1 MGTRFSQGRR
11 KPVPNEK
18 PPYVSENEQTTYV
31 SKKEINYLTKIF
43 QFVNNDRKKG
53 EFCDTIV
60 ASRNQYFMVHSI
72 MLACNSYIFRNI
84 TERYSNH
91 NKRLTIYVDSIKPHI
106 FELLLE
112 YIYTGKLGLKRTN
125 VAEVSMAAMDLKIPT
140 ICELCTNFIQDMDLE
155 QALIIILT
163 KNIPLSN
170 QVFRMAFQFVENN
183 FSKVCEH
190 ELYMKI
196 EINVLSRLLS
206 SDNLNIRW
214 ELEVLDNLLK
224 WTYHSFKNR
233 KIYFTTLIKHVRFTQ
248 MTMQELRY
256 ACTMAKLFRESSVCE
271 IVVAESVRQRYQL
284 LRGDINHTSENPRN
298 CFKTAEEN
306 STTGANN
313 CLTSSVLEGNI
324 QSKQNITQ
332 ICGGESCVNNAK
344 SDLVPKLNSEEIC
357 NYNRNCHFSPNVF
370 NDIQSFMGNS
380 MNARSCENISSVQ
393 LNKRDEKLQ
402 TQSKTESSLNKSS
415 FNQFKEIL
423 DGSNQLVKS
432 TTEFKSD
439 LTKQKA
445 VTHDNTAQINGV
457 PVLIEKSASVLLSK
471 RSNAIDLSSGIYN
484 LFDYTTE
491 INPLC
496 GKLFSLDNSSKIKT
510 ICGQTK
516 NLRIKRQSKMR
527 LFIKSN
533 RLKVNNKISKILHKR
548 TPGVSCMFVRRKKPT
563 IIKDSYL
570 TLKPKT
576 VLGDVEN
583 GSINNKKHFP
593 SASHI
598 FSKNKMFTCYNNDTT
613 TVRRYGRVKYI
624 EGGFSNCVISNSEAS
639 SGTELENDENSNNEH
654 STPLDETG
662 VKLDHIPQPEEQAH
676 DRVTFQND
684 IEDENIEV
692 TPVIHGAV
700 IRLTK
705 TDLSSDDEKKTLP
718 DFHKRITYGTN
729 ISIRTAEPLYSG
741 TNVTSA
747 YIWEN
752 SSISRPVI
760 MMKNTDFNYNLPNVC
775 SVLSTTDNISTTLPD
790 LTTFLTQR
798 RNSVDV
804 CTDLLRFARKRAMPK
819 KCFSDE
825 VLSVWET
832 ELKRGISEAA
842 EKYKHNV
849 LFNKKNQKVRMVS
862 RIVEVDSHSSEA
874 PVTKNDK
881 NNSQNTKSE
890 ELKPNS
896 SKKSNLVL
904 HFSTEC
910 CLDNVSDVDYNREN
924 KIGTN
929 DKDNQTNGDNY
940 DSAKEETA
948 SLDILSIQAVPACSC
963 ASMPSLDW
971 NDYPEEALY
980 GYIHEEPISTSAF
993 NREPRKPQEIFTKD
1007 ERDTLKCVVI
1017 ASDIKTCN
1025 ECKDI
1030 EPTSE
1035 SSPPRKTT
1043 ETQNINI
1050 DLAEQE
1056 KDSAN
1061 YVVVGSNM
1069 EEYNVSKNSKDA
1081 STSASPKLINQAQKT
1096 RQPEEI
1102 NIDLAK
1108 QEQDT
1113 VKYVVV
1119 GGNMKR
1125 CKICKN
1131 VKATST
1137 PPPKEINEPQET
1149 GQPEEIDI
1157 NLAKQKQDTV
1167 EYVVFG
1173 SNVEKCKL
1181 CKNLKTA
1188 STSPKKINRA
1198 QQTRQPEEVNLTK
1211 QEQDNVNYTM
1221 AGRRMERCR
1230 ICKNFKVVSTSD
1242 PPKEISQAQETREP
1256 REIDIDLAKQEQDT
1270 VKYVV
1275 AGNKMERC
1283 KICKKFKA
1291 VSTSASPNEISE
1303 PQETRQPGEIDIDLA
1318 KQEQD
1323 TVEYVVA
1330 GSKMER
1336 CKICKK
1342 FKFVSTSA
1350 SPNEISEPQ
1359 ETREPGE
1366 IDIDLAK
1373 QEQDTVKYVVVGSKM
1388 ERCKICKNFK
1398 VASPSAS
1405 PKEISEPQETRQFG
1419 EIDIDLAKQEQDTV
1433 NYTVVGSKM
1442 ERCKICKNF
1451 KLASASASPREISE
1465 PQEISRDFAKQEQKS
1480 IKYVVAGSNV
1490 ETCNAC
1496 RALVPFSTFALSKE
1510 TREPR
1515 EINIDLAKQEQDTA
1529 EYVVLE
1535 DTKEKCDTC
1544 KNMESL
1550 PTPTTS
1556 TQLQEVN
1563 IDLAEQAEGSTKYF
1577 VTNDNKYIGTNAVST
1592 SRTVKEV
1599 YQPQDINVH
1608 FAEPEPTCHYCLV
1621 DDIDDTVDVSSSFLT
1636 FQEPCCCCNKPHS
1649 FETEFTQILEDH
1661 IAQPCC
1667 AHVVTRNLTSM
1678 CEDNLLSCSSS
1689 TSSLEAFDF
1698 LFTNH
1703 ADNFDLKFTN
1713 ID

>member
-18 PPYVSENEQTTYV
+18 PPYVSEEEQTTYV
-31 SKKEINYLTKIF
+31 SKKEINYLTQMF

-84 TERYSNH
+84 TERYINH
-91 NKRLTIYVDSIKPHI
+91 HKRLTIYVDSIKPHI

-233 KIYFTTLIKHVRFTQ
+233 KNYFSSLIKHVRFTQ

-271 IVVAESVRQRYQL
+271 IVVAESVRQRYL
-284 LRGDINHTSENPRN
+284 LLKGDLNHTSENPRN

-313 CLTSSVLEGNI
+313 CLTSSILEGNI
-324 QSKQNITQ
+324 QSKPNIMQ
-332 ICGGESCVNNAK
+332 ISGGKSCVTNVK
-344 SDLVPKLNSEEIC
+344 SDLVPKLKSEEIC
-357 NYNRNCHFSPNVF
+357 NHNRNRQFSPNVF
-370 NDIQSFMGNS
+370 NNIQSFMGNS

-393 LNKRDEKLQ
+393 LNKRDGKLQ
-402 TQSKTESSLNKSS
+402 TQSKIGSSLNKSS

-423 DGSNQLVKS
+423 DGSNQLVKA

-445 VTHDNTAQINGV
+445 VTHDNSAQINVV

-471 RSNAIDLSSGIYN
+471 RSNAIDLSSDIYN

-491 INPLC
+491 INPLYADKES
-496 GKLFSLDNSSKIKT
+496 KLFPLDNSSKIKT

-533 RLKVNNKISKILHKR
+533 RLKVNNRISKILHKR
-548 TPGVSCMFVRRKKPT
+548 TSGISCMFVRRKKPT

-570 TLKPKT
+570 TLKSKT
-576 VLGDVEN
+576 VLGGVEN
-583 GSINNKKHFP
+583 GLINNKKHFP
-593 SASHI
+593 SASPI
-598 FSKNKMFTCYNNDTT
+598 FSKSKMFTCHNNDTT
-613 TVRRYGRVKYI
+613 TIRRYGRVKYI
-624 EGGFSNCVISNSEAS
+624 EGGFCNCVLSNSEAG
-639 SGTELENDENSNNEH
+639 SGTELENDENSNNEN
-654 STPLDETG
+654 STPLGNTG
-662 VKLDHIPQPEEQAH
+662 IKLDHISQPEEQAH
-676 DRVTFQND
+676 DRRTFLDD
-684 IEDENIEV
+684 IEDENHEV
-692 TPVIHGAV
+692 TPVIHGPV

-705 TDLSSDDEKKTLP
+705 THLTSDEKKTLP
-718 DFHKRITYGTN
+718 DFHRRVTYGTN
-729 ISIRTAEPLYSG
+729 ISIKTGEPLSPG

-775 SVLSTTDNISTTLPD
+775 SVLSTPDSISKPLPD

-804 CTDLLRFARKRAMPK
+804 CTDLFRFARKRSMPK

-832 ELKRGISEAA
+832 ELKKGISEAA
-842 EKYKHNV
+842 ENYKHSV

-862 RIVEVDSHSSEA
+862 RIVEVDSNSSET
-874 PVTKNDK
+874 PVTANDDK
-881 NNSQNTKSE
+881 NHSQHTKSM
-890 ELKPNS
+890 ELNS
-896 SKKSNLVL
+896 SNKTNMILR
-904 HFSTEC
+904 FSTEA
-910 CLDNVSDVDYNREN
+910 CLDTVPEVDYNIEN

-929 DKDNQTNGDNY
+929 EKDKHTNENNY
-940 DSAKEETA
+940 DSAKEET
-948 SLDILSIQAVPACSC
+948 SLDLLSIQAVAACSC
-963 ASMPSLDW
+963 TSMP
-971 NDYPEEALY
+971 
-980 GYIHEEPISTSAF
+980 TM
-993 NREPRKPQEIFTKD
+993 
-1007 ERDTLKCVVI
+1007 DTIKCVVL

-1030 EPTSE
+1030 EPTSA
-1035 SSPPRKTT
+1035 SAPPRKTT
-1043 ETQNINI
+1043 ETQDFNM

-1056 KDSAN
+1056 KDSVN
-1061 YVVVGSNM
+1061 YLMGGGKV
-1069 EEYNVSKNSKDA
+1069 EEYDIYKNRKDA
-1081 STSASPKLINQAQKT
+1081 STSASPKEINQAQKT
-1096 RQPEEI
+1096 RESEEI

-1119 GGNMKR
+1119 GGNIER

-1131 VKATST
+1131 IKPTS
-1137 PPPKEINEPQET
+1137 PNEINEPQET

-1157 NLAKQKQDTV
+1157 NLAKQNQDTV

-1173 SNVEKCKL
+1173 SDVERCKV

-1188 STSPKKINRA
+1188 STSPKKINQA
-1198 QQTRQPEEVNLTK
+1198 QQTRQPEKVNFAK
-1211 QEQDNVNYTM
+1211 QEQDTADYLM
-1221 AGRRMERCR
+1221 AGRKMVRCK
-1230 ICKNFKVVSTSD
+1230 ICKNYKVVSTSV
-1242 PPKEISQAQETREP
+1242 PPYEISQAQEIREP

-1270 VKYVV
+1270 VDYVM
-1275 AGNKMERC
+1275 AGRMMERC
-1283 KICKKFKA
+1283 KICKNFK
-1291 VSTSASPNEISE
+1291 VTSTSASPKMISE
-1303 PQETRQPGEIDIDLA
+1303 PQETRQLRKIDIDLTKQEQDTVEYVMAGNKMQRCKICKQFKVASTSASPQMISEPQETIEPREIDIDLA

-1323 TVEYVVA
+1323 TVEYLVT
-1330 GSKMER
+1330 GNKMQR
-1336 CKICKK
+1336 CKICKQ
-1342 FKFVSTSA
+1342 FKVASTSA
-1350 SPNEISEPQ
+1350 SPKMISGPQ
-1359 ETREPGE
+1359 ETRQLGE

-1373 QEQDTVKYVVVGSKM
+1373 QEQDSVNYTVADSKM
-1388 ERCKICKNFK
+1388 ERCMICNNLKL
-1398 VASPSAS
+1398 ALTSAS
-1405 PKEISEPQETRQFG
+1405 PE
-1419 EIDIDLAKQEQDTV
+1419 
-1433 NYTVVGSKM
+1433 
-1442 ERCKICKNF
+1442 
-1451 KLASASASPREISE
+1451 EISE
-1465 PQEISRDFAKQEQKS
+1465 PQEISRD
-1480 IKYVVAGSNV
+1480 
-1490 ETCNAC
+1490 
-1496 RALVPFSTFALSKE
+1496 
-1510 TREPR
+1510 
-1515 EINIDLAKQEQDTA
+1515 LAKQEQDSA
-1529 EYVVLE
+1529 EYVVPD
-1535 DTKEKCDTC
+1535 DTKEICDIC
-1544 KNMESL
+1544 KNMKS
-1550 PTPTTS
+1550 PSTPT
-1556 TQLQEVN
+1556 QPQEVN
-1563 IDLAEQAEGSTKYF
+1563 IDLGEQAEGSTKYF
-1577 VTNDNKYIGTNAVST
+1577 VTNDNKYIDINAAST
-1592 SRTVKEV
+1592 SRVVKEV
-1599 YQPQDINVH
+1599 YQPQDIKVH
-1608 FAEPEPTCHYCLV
+1608 YAEPEPACHYCLV
-1621 DDIDDTVDVSSSFLT
+1621 DDIDDLVDVSSSFLT
-1636 FQEPCCCCNKPHS
+1636 FEEPCCCCSKPHS
-1649 FETEFTQILEDH
+1649 FETELTRILEDH

-1667 AHVVTRNLTSM
+1667 AHIYRVEDCRHNL
-1678 CEDNLLSCSSS
+1678 
-1689 TSSLEAFDF
+1689 
-1698 LFTNH
+1698 
-1703 ADNFDLKFTN
+1703 
-1713 ID
+1713 

>member
-18 PPYVSENEQTTYV
+18 PPYVSEEEQTTYV
-31 SKKEINYLTKIF
+31 SKKEINYLTQMF

-84 TERYSNH
+84 TERYINH
-91 NKRLTIYVDSIKPHI
+91 HKRLTIYVDSIKPHI

-233 KIYFTTLIKHVRFTQ
+233 KNYFSSLIKHVRFTQ

-271 IVVAESVRQRYQL
+271 IVVAESVRQRYL
-284 LRGDINHTSENPRN
+284 LLKGDLNHTSENPRN

-313 CLTSSVLEGNI
+313 CLTSSILEGNI
-324 QSKQNITQ
+324 QSKPNIMQ
-332 ICGGESCVNNAK
+332 ISGGKSCVTNAK

-357 NYNRNCHFSPNVF
+357 NHNRNRQFSPNVF
-370 NDIQSFMGNS
+370 NNIQSFMGNS

-393 LNKRDEKLQ
+393 LNKRDGKLQ
-402 TQSKTESSLNKSS
+402 TQSKIGSSLNKSS

-423 DGSNQLVKS
+423 DGSNQLVKA

-445 VTHDNTAQINGV
+445 VTHDNSAQINVV

-471 RSNAIDLSSGIYN
+471 RSNAIDLSSDIYN

-491 INPLC
+491 INPLYADKES
-496 GKLFSLDNSSKIKT
+496 KLFPLDNSSKIKT

-533 RLKVNNKISKILHKR
+533 RLKVNNRISKILHKR
-548 TPGVSCMFVRRKKPT
+548 TSGISCMFVRRKKPT

-570 TLKPKT
+570 TLKSKT
-576 VLGDVEN
+576 VLGGVEN
-583 GSINNKKHFP
+583 GLINNKKHFP
-593 SASHI
+593 SASPI
-598 FSKNKMFTCYNNDTT
+598 FSKSKMFTCHNNDTT
-613 TVRRYGRVKYI
+613 TIRRYGRVKYI
-624 EGGFSNCVISNSEAS
+624 EGGFCNCVLSNSEAG
-639 SGTELENDENSNNEH
+639 SGTELENDENSNNEN
-654 STPLDETG
+654 STPLGNTG
-662 VKLDHIPQPEEQAH
+662 IKLDHISQPEEQAH
-676 DRVTFQND
+676 DRRTFLDD
-684 IEDENIEV
+684 IEDENHEV
-692 TPVIHGAV
+692 TPVIHGPV

-705 TDLSSDDEKKTLP
+705 THLTSDEKKTLP
-718 DFHKRITYGTN
+718 DFHRRVTYGTN
-729 ISIRTAEPLYSG
+729 ISIKTGEPLSPG

-775 SVLSTTDNISTTLPD
+775 SVLSTPDSISKPLPD

-804 CTDLLRFARKRAMPK
+804 CTDLLRFARKRSMPK

-832 ELKRGISEAA
+832 ELKKGISEAA
-842 EKYKHNV
+842 ENYKHSV

-862 RIVEVDSHSSEA
+862 RIVEVDSNSSET
-874 PVTKNDK
+874 PVTANDDK
-881 NNSQNTKSE
+881 NHSQHTKSM
-890 ELKPNS
+890 ELNS
-896 SKKSNLVL
+896 SNKTNMILR
-904 HFSTEC
+904 FSTEA
-910 CLDNVSDVDYNREN
+910 CLDTVPEVDYNIEN

-929 DKDNQTNGDNY
+929 EKDKHTNENNY
-940 DSAKEETA
+940 DSAKEET
-948 SLDILSIQAVPACSC
+948 SLDLLSIQAVAACSC
-963 ASMPSLDW
+963 TSMPTMDW
-971 NDYPEEALY
+971 NDHPEETPF
-980 GYIHEEPISTSAF
+980 GFIHEEPISTSAF
-993 NREPRKPQEIFTKD
+993 NIEPRKPQEIFTKG
-1007 ERDTLKCVVI
+1007 EKDTIKCVVL

-1030 EPTSE
+1030 EPTSA
-1035 SSPPRKTT
+1035 SAPPRKTT
-1043 ETQNINI
+1043 ETQDFNM

-1056 KDSAN
+1056 KDSVN
-1061 YVVVGSNM
+1061 YLMGGGKV
-1069 EEYNVSKNSKDA
+1069 EEYDIYKNRKDA
-1081 STSASPKLINQAQKT
+1081 STSASPKEINQAQKT
-1096 RQPEEI
+1096 RESEEI

-1119 GGNMKR
+1119 GGNIER

-1131 VKATST
+1131 IKPTS
-1137 PPPKEINEPQET
+1137 PNEINEPQET

-1157 NLAKQKQDTV
+1157 NLAKQNQDTV

-1173 SNVEKCKL
+1173 SDVERCKV

-1188 STSPKKINRA
+1188 STSPKKINQA
-1198 QQTRQPEEVNLTK
+1198 QQTRQPEKVNFAK
-1211 QEQDNVNYTM
+1211 QEQDTVDYVM
-1221 AGRRMERCR
+1221 AGRKMERCK
-1230 ICKNFKVVSTSD
+1230 ICKNFKVTSTSAS
-1242 PPKEISQAQETREP
+1242 PKMISEPQETRQPREIDIDLAKQEQDTVEYVMVGNKMQRCKICKQFKVASTSASPQMISEPQETIEP

-1270 VKYVV
+1270 VEYLVT
-1275 AGNKMERC
+1275 GNKMQRC
-1283 KICKKFKA
+1283 KICKQFKVA
-1291 VSTSASPNEISE
+1291 STSASPKMISG
-1303 PQETRQPGEIDIDLA
+1303 PQETRQLGEIDIDL
-1318 KQEQD
+1318 
-1323 TVEYVVA
+1323 
-1330 GSKMER
+1330 S
-1336 CKICKK
+1336 
-1342 FKFVSTSA
+1342 
-1350 SPNEISEPQ
+1350 
-1359 ETREPGE
+1359 
-1366 IDIDLAK
+1366 
-1373 QEQDTVKYVVVGSKM
+1373 
-1388 ERCKICKNFK
+1388 
-1398 VASPSAS
+1398 
-1405 PKEISEPQETRQFG
+1405 
-1419 EIDIDLAKQEQDTV
+1419 KQEQDTV
-1433 NYTVVGSKM
+1433 NYTVAGSKM
-1442 ERCKICKNF
+1442 ERCMICNNL
-1451 KLASASASPREISE
+1451 KLALTSASPEEISE
-1465 PQEISRDFAKQEQKS
+1465 PQEISRD
-1480 IKYVVAGSNV
+1480 
-1490 ETCNAC
+1490 
-1496 RALVPFSTFALSKE
+1496 
-1510 TREPR
+1510 
-1515 EINIDLAKQEQDTA
+1515 LAKQEQDSA
-1529 EYVVLE
+1529 EYVVPD
-1535 DTKEKCDTC
+1535 DTKEICDIC
-1544 KNMESL
+1544 KNMKS
-1550 PTPTTS
+1550 PSTPTAP
-1556 TQLQEVN
+1556 TQPQEIN

-1577 VTNDNKYIGTNAVST
+1577 VTNDNKYIDINAAST
-1592 SRTVKEV
+1592 SRVVKEV
-1599 YQPQDINVH
+1599 YQPQDIKVH
-1608 FAEPEPTCHYCLV
+1608 YAEPEPACHYCLV
-1621 DDIDDTVDVSSSFLT
+1621 DDIDDLVDVSSSFLT
-1636 FQEPCCCCNKPHS
+1636 FEEPCCCCSKPHS
-1649 FETEFTQILEDH
+1649 FETELTRILEDH

-1667 AHVVTRNLTSM
+1667 AHIVTRNLASM

-1689 TSSLEAFDF
+1689 ISSMEDFDF

-1703 ADNFDLKFTN
+1703 ADSFDLKFTN
-1713 ID
+1713 IN